1 MTADLLRQRKKRVEW
16 KHAAGEVCSN
26 KNFSFMI
33 MQTQAELNYQRIAQ
47 AIEYLEKN
55 FQHQPELDEVAEQV
69 HVSPFHFQRLFTEWA
84 GISPK
89 RFLQYLTVD
98 FLKSKLK
105 ETTTVVEAAEAAGLS
120 SQSRVYDLFTTLE
133 AVTPQE
139 YKQRGGITIQY
150 GFTET
155 RFGTALLGISER
167 GICWLS
173 FIQTDGDAFAS
184 LNEMKTYWHNSVFR
198 ENKELVE
205 EYVVKI
211 FTSPRQ
217 PKADTPLPGE
227 RGRGE
232 GLHLFIKGTNFQIK
246 VWEALLRLPIG
257 HVTTYQSIANKIGN
271 PKALQAVGSAVG
283 ANHIAY
289 LIPCHR
295 VIRKDGILGE
305 YRWESVRK
313 KSIIGWEMAKS
324 EQHL

>member
-1 MTADLLRQRKKRVEW
+1 
-16 KHAAGEVCSN
+16 
-26 KNFSFMI
+26 MI
-33 MQTQAELNYQRIAQ
+33 MQTQAELNYQRIAK
-47 AIEYLEKN
+47 AIAYLEKN
-55 FQHQPELDEVAEQV
+55 FQRQPELDEVAEQV

-155 RFGTALLGISER
+155 HFGTALIGISER

-173 FIQTDGDAFAS
+173 FIQTDGDAIAS
-184 LNEMKTYWHNSVFR
+184 LEEMKTHWHNSVFR
-198 ENKELVE
+198 ENKELIE
-205 EYVVKI
+205 EYVAKI
-211 FTSPRQ
+211 FPSPTAKQ
-217 PKADTPLPGE
+217 
-227 RGRGE
+227 GRAE
-232 GLHLFIKGTNFQIK
+232 GKIHLFIKGTNFQIK
-246 VWEALLRLPIG
+246 VWEALLRLPVG
-257 HVTTYQSIANKIGN
+257 NVTTYQAIATKIGN
-271 PKALQAVGSAVG
+271 PKGLQAVGSAVG

-305 YRWESVRK
+305 YRWGAVRK

-324 EQHL
+324 EQQLSRL